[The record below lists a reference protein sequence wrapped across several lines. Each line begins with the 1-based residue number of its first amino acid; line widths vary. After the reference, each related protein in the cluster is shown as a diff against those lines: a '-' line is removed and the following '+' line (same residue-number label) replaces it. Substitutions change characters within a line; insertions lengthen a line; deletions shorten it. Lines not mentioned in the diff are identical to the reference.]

1 MLISARLALGAAASS
16 SRPRSGHWR
25 PHRSLGQRAP
35 CESTGRSPASMR
47 LPRSRQ
53 KRARVVAALRP
64 SPAGS
69 GPEANGP
76 MAEPGDRGTAAV
88 DEFRRRTAPFGYR
101 SVRCRNRSGRC
112 ADKNWKS
119 APAKA
124 PQQAALPPKARLG
137 VLVVWKC
144 RNLGCERPARRKN
157 LIRDVLARRLP
168 SNVRLRRQAASTTF
182 RRESSTRLHPHA
194 EENPNHRRGGPGL

>member
-1 MLISARLALGAAASS
+1 MVGPRPAATAAPRFEPGPPGPGLLRRRQVLISARLALGAAASS

-88 DEFRRRTAPFGYR
+88 DEFRRRTGPFGYR
-101 SVRCRNRSGRC
+101 SVRCRNRSRRC

-124 PQQAALPPKARLG
+124 PRKLPF
-137 VLVVWKC
+137 
-144 RNLGCERPARRKN
+144 RRK
-157 LIRDVLARRLP
+157 LV
-168 SNVRLRRQAASTTF
+168 
-182 RRESSTRLHPHA
+182 
-194 EENPNHRRGGPGL
+194 

>member
-16 SRPRSGHWR
+16 GGPRSGHWR
-25 PHRSLGQRAP
+25 PHRSLGQSAP
-35 CESTGRSPASMR
+35 CESTGRSLASMR

-69 GPEANGP
+69 GPEATGP

-88 DEFRRRTAPFGYR
+88 DEFRRRTGPFGYR

-112 ADKNWKS
+112 ADSNGS
-119 APAKA
+119 RLQLRHRASC
-124 PQQAALPPKARLG
+124 ALPPKARLG

-144 RNLGCERPARRKN
+144 RNLGCERPARPKN

-182 RRESSTRLHPHA
+182 GRESSTRLHPHA
-194 EENPNHRRGGPGL
+194 EEKPDHRGCGPGL